1 MDFNIITERPDD
13 MSFEDYKK
21 LRKLQQLLVKNK
33 LKGKLV
39 WLSKLKDTP
48 AVRKFLKEEKL
59 DDAEKFASLLEKG
72 ITYRKDKAN
81 V

>member
-1 MDFNIITERPDD
+1 MDFNIITKRPED

-21 LRKLQQLLVKNK
+21 LRKLQKILLKKK

-39 WLSKLKDTP
+39 WLSKIKDTP
-48 AVRKFLKEEKL
+48 AVRQFLKEEKL
-59 DDAEKFASLLEKG
+59 DDADKFASLLEKG
-72 ITYRKDKAN
+72 VTYKKEKSN